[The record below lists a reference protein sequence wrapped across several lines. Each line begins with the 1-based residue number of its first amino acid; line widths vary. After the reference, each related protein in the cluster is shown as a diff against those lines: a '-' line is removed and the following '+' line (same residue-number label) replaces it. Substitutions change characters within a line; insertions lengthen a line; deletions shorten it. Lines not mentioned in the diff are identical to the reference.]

1 MQYTP
6 NGRVEAYQR
15 KKEYLEKDLL
25 NKLDE
30 DDLAPVIVDT
40 SAEFWAVMKKSS
52 TYPQIIYHFDHQS
65 PEAVYP
71 KTLTVSRGVRECI
84 ELLLEWLRDLKGNN
98 ECQDSSLVVGVAF
111 FVLFTETLPYVL
123 KEHLTHSR
131 RITKNLQNAKQFH
144 ANLCF
149 WRSFSSSEAFMRF
162 QGEDGLRLEE
172 DMAKLDLRDASWETW
187 EDVQKKTEEIISEM
201 QGFVQCP
208 FCCISLKGD
217 STTNALLEAHVDQ
230 CVEKEK
236 FY

>member
-1 MQYTP
+1 MQYIA

-30 DDLAPVIVDT
+30 DDLAPVIVNT
-40 SAEFWAVMKKSS
+40 SADFWAFMKKSS
-52 TYPQIIYHFDHQS
+52 TYPKILYHFDHQS
-65 PEAVYP
+65 PDYVYP

-84 ELLLEWLRDLKGNN
+84 ELLLKWLRDLKGNN
-98 ECQDSSLVVGVAF
+98 EGQDSSLVVGVAF

-162 QGEDGLRLEE
+162 QGEDGLWLEE

-187 EDVQKKTEEIISEM
+187 EDVQKKTEEIISGM
-201 QGFVQCP
+201 QGTPEFAQCP
-208 FCCISLKGD
+208 ICAISLKAT
-217 STTNALLEAHVDQ
+217 SPLLEAHVNK
-230 CVEKEK
+230 CLAKRN
-236 FY
+236 FH